1 MAGKILIIDDDRDI
15 TQIIRI
21 LLEGEGFETCTAYSG
36 AQALASLDETVELI
50 ILDIMMDG
58 MNGFE
63 ACHRIR
69 ESSYVPILFLS
80 AMSGDSEK
88 VAALMAGGDDYL
100 CKPFSAAELTARVD
114 ALIRRSSGG
123 TQELPPGT
131 ISQPPFLLNTRNRT
145 LEKNGQRI
153 KLTQVEYS
161 IMRMFME
168 NPGKALSR
176 EEILDLVWGRDY
188 FGELKI
194 VDVNVRRLRLKIEDS
209 PTSPTYIN
217 TVWGYGYKWGF

>member
-69 ESSYVPILFLS
+69 ESSYVPILFLKHRGQVLS
-80 AMSGDSEK
+80 IQDIYEAIWTEPYSY
-88 VAALMAGGDDYL
+88 AANNIVMVHI
-100 CKPFSAAELTARVD
+100 F
-114 ALIRRSSGG
+114 
-123 TQELPPGT
+123 
-131 ISQPPFLLNTRNRT
+131 
-145 LEKNGQRI
+145 
-153 KLTQVEYS
+153 KL
-161 IMRMFME
+161 RH
-168 NPGKALSR
+168 
-176 EEILDLVWGRDY
+176 
-188 FGELKI
+188 
-194 VDVNVRRLRLKIEDS
+194 KIEADCKH
-209 PTSPTYIN
+209 PTILKTAWGKGYYID
-217 TVWGYGYKWGF
+217 

>member
-36 AQALASLDETVELI
+36 TQALASLDETVELI

-63 ACHRIR
+63 VCHRIR

-100 CKPFSAAELTARVD
+100 CKPFSAAELTARVRSLGMD
-114 ALIRRSSGG
+114 NKVTVNGRAIRLSY
-123 TQELPPGT
+123 T
-131 ISQPPFLLNTRNRT
+131 
-145 LEKNGQRI
+145 
-153 KLTQVEYS
+153 EY
-161 IMRMFME
+161 
-168 NPGKALSR
+168 
-176 EEILDLVWGRDY
+176 EILHL
-188 FGELKI
+188 FLKHRGQVLSIQDIYEAIWTEPYSYAANNI
-194 VDVNVRRLRLKIEDS
+194 VMVHIFKLRHKIEAYCKH
-209 PTSPTYIN
+209 PTILKTAWGKGYYID
-217 TVWGYGYKWGF
+217 

>member
-100 CKPFSAAELTARVD
+100 CKPFSAAELTARVRSLLRRYRVYQGAD
-114 ALIRRSSGG
+114 RAEPERERLVLGMDNKVTVNGRAIRLSYTEYEILHLFLSSTGARCCPFRISMRPSGPSRTAMPPTTSSWCTSSRSG
-123 TQELPPGT
+123 TRSRRT
-131 ISQPPFLLNTRNRT
+131 ASIPPF
-145 LEKNGQRI
+145 
-153 KLTQVEYS
+153 
-161 IMRMFME
+161 
-168 NPGKALSR
+168 
-176 EEILDLVWGRDY
+176 
-188 FGELKI
+188 
-194 VDVNVRRLRLKIEDS
+194 
-209 PTSPTYIN
+209 
-217 TVWGYGYKWGF
+217 

>member
-36 AQALASLDETVELI
+36 TQALASLDETVELI

-63 ACHRIR
+63 VCHRIR

-100 CKPFSAAELTARVD
+100 CKPFSAAELTGQVPAAAVPG
-114 ALIRRSSGG
+114 LSGG
-123 TQELPPGT
+123 RPGRAGAGA
-131 ISQPPFLLNTRNRT
+131 PGAGH
-145 LEKNGQRI
+145 GQQGHGER
-153 KLTQVEYS
+153 
-161 IMRMFME
+161 
-168 NPGKALSR
+168 PGHPAVL
-176 EEILDLVWGRDY
+176 
-188 FGELKI
+188 
-194 VDVNVRRLRLKIEDS
+194 
-209 PTSPTYIN
+209 
-217 TVWGYGYKWGF
+217 YGV

>member
-36 AQALASLDETVELI
+36 TQALASLDETVELI

-63 ACHRIR
+63 VCHRIR

>member
-100 CKPFSAAELTARVD
+100 CKPFSAAELTARVRSLLRRYRVYQGAD
-114 ALIRRSSGG
+114 RAEPERERLVLGMDNKVTVNGRAIRLSY
-123 TQELPPGT
+123 T
-131 ISQPPFLLNTRNRT
+131 
-145 LEKNGQRI
+145 
-153 KLTQVEYS
+153 EY
-161 IMRMFME
+161 
-168 NPGKALSR
+168 
-176 EEILDLVWGRDY
+176 EILHL
-188 FGELKI
+188 FLKHRGQ
-194 VDVNVRRLRLKIEDS
+194 VLSMK
-209 PTSPTYIN
+209 PT
-217 TVWGYGYKWGF
+217 V

>member
-1 MAGKILIIDDDRDI
+1 MLKHGILG
-15 TQIIRI
+15 
-21 LLEGEGFETCTAYSG
+21 LLNYGDMTGYE
-36 AQALASLDETVELI
+36 
-50 ILDIMMDG
+50 
-58 MNGFE
+58 
-63 ACHRIR
+63 IR
-69 ESSYVPILFLS
+69 EIFNKSLNFFWQAQSSQIYR
-80 AMSGDSEK
+80 
-88 VAALMAGGDDYL
+88 
-100 CKPFSAAELTARVD
+100 EL
-114 ALIRRSSGG
+114 
-123 TQELPPGT
+123 
-131 ISQPPFLLNTRNRT
+131 RT

-153 KLTQVEYS
+153 KLTQVKYS

-217 TVWGYGYKWGF
+217 TVWGYGYKWVF

>member
-36 AQALASLDETVELI
+36 TQALASLDETVELI

-63 ACHRIR
+63 VCHRIR

-88 VAALMAGGDDYL
+88 VAAP
-100 CKPFSAAELTARVD
+100 CVQSP
-114 ALIRRSSGG
+114 
-123 TQELPPGT
+123 
-131 ISQPPFLLNTRNRT
+131 
-145 LEKNGQRI
+145 
-153 KLTQVEYS
+153 
-161 IMRMFME
+161 
-168 NPGKALSR
+168 KA
-176 EEILDLVWGRDY
+176 
-188 FGELKI
+188 
-194 VDVNVRRLRLKIEDS
+194 
-209 PTSPTYIN
+209 T
-217 TVWGYGYKWGF
+217 

>member
-1 MAGKILIIDDDRDI
+1 MEGKILIIDDDRDI

-36 AQALASLDETVELI
+36 TQALASLDETVELI

-63 ACHRIR
+63 VCHRIR

-100 CKPFSAAELTARVD
+100 CKPFSAAELTARVRS
-114 ALIRRSSGG
+114 LLRRYQVLSIQDIYEAIWTEPYSYAANN
-123 TQELPPGT
+123 
-131 ISQPPFLLNTRNRT
+131 IVMVHIF
-145 LEKNGQRI
+145 
-153 KLTQVEYS
+153 KL
-161 IMRMFME
+161 RH
-168 NPGKALSR
+168 
-176 EEILDLVWGRDY
+176 
-188 FGELKI
+188 
-194 VDVNVRRLRLKIEDS
+194 KIEADCKH
-209 PTSPTYIN
+209 PTILKTAWGKGYYID
-217 TVWGYGYKWGF
+217 